1 MNRVMERVIQL
12 EITAR
17 AVAEHKIILFSAV
30 REGFLHC
37 FTLHVMC
44 LKHRDVRQG
53 DQAAHKGASPSIVVI
68 VTKSDISL
76 GLHQRGGLGWCSGRS
91 VWSS

>member
-30 REGFLHC
+30 RKVFCTALHYVSC
-37 FTLHVMC
+37 V
-44 LKHRDVRQG
+44 
-53 DQAAHKGASPSIVVI
+53 
-68 VTKSDISL
+68 
-76 GLHQRGGLGWCSGRS
+76 
-91 VWSS
+91 